1 MLDLKALEKDQEGF
15 EKRLGRRG
23 LVPGL
28 SELLE
33 LSQERKSLISTM
45 QVQQEQRNAASK
57 ALSQGN
63 KDEIEKQRASLRDL
77 AQSIKEKEAKLKE
90 VEQKIEAFSLVLPN
104 IPRDDVPSGESA
116 DDNVVVRTV
125 LEPRVFSFPVRDH
138 VELGENLGILNFE
151 RAAKISG
158 PRFAFLQGAASRLN
172 RALINFMT
180 DYHVEHGDLELTPP
194 YLVKE
199 SAMIGTGQFPKFVE
213 DAFRVPHGEHDL
225 FLIPT
230 AEVPVTNYLSGEIV
244 EEAQLPLRFC
254 AYSACFRAEAGA
266 AGRDTRGLIRQH
278 QFEKVEMVR
287 FATPAQSNDELEA
300 MVARA
305 SDMLSKLELP
315 HRVVVLCT
323 GDMGFQ
329 SEKTFDLEVWL
340 PGQNCYRE
348 ISSCSAFGS
357 FQARRAQ
364 IRYRAT
370 SEVAG
375 KPGKVEP
382 LVTLNGSGLPLGR
395 TLVAIL
401 ENHQNADGSVNVP
414 KALQPYMNGM
424 TVIANY

>member
-1 MLDLKALEKDQEGF
+1 MLDLKALEKDPEAF

-33 LSQERKSLISTM
+33 LSRERKSLIATL
-45 QVQQEQRNAASK
+45 QAGQEQRNVSSKNLASASK
-57 ALSQGN
+57 E
-63 KDEIEKQRASLRDL
+63 DIDKQRAALREL
-77 AQSIKEKEAKLKE
+77 AQSIKDGEAKVRDIEL
-90 VEQKIEAFSLVLPN
+90 KIETIALTIPN
-104 IPRDDVPSGESA
+104 TPRDDVPSGESA
-116 DDNVVVRTV
+116 DDNVEVRRV
-125 LEPRVFSFPVRDH
+125 LEPRKFDFPVKDH
-138 VELGENLGILNFE
+138 VDLGEALGILDFE
-151 RAAKISG
+151 RAAKVSG
-158 PRFAFLQGAASRLN
+158 SRFAFLKKGASQLN
-172 RALINFMT
+172 RALLNFMT
-180 DYHVEHGDLELTPP
+180 EYHVNHGDTELTPP

-199 SAMIGTGQFPKFVE
+199 SSMRGTGQFPKFVE
-213 DAFRVPHGEHDL
+213 DAFRVPHGDHDL

-230 AEVPVTNYLSGEIV
+230 AEVPVTNYFADEIID
-244 EEAQLPLRFC
+244 ESELPLRFC

-287 FATPAQSNDELEA
+287 FATPAQANDELEA
-300 MVARA
+300 MVSRA
-305 SDMLSKLELP
+305 SDMLTKLGLP

-329 SEKTFDLEVWL
+329 SEKTYDIEVWL

-364 IRYRAT
+364 IRYRHK
-370 SEVAG
+370 SDGAG
-375 KPGKVEP
+375 KPGRVEP

-401 ENHQNADGSVNVP
+401 ENHQNADKSVSIPEV
-414 KALQPYMNGM
+414 LWPYMNGIRSL
-424 TVIANY
+424 TP